1 MQKWGVLW
9 ILSITCMIFL
19 YFVIDFAF
27 SLFFTT
33 DMEKQPIDVLKQY
46 WGYDAFR
53 PMQEQIIQSALDQQD
68 TLALLPTGGGKSVC
82 FQVPALCRE
91 GVCIVISPLIALMK
105 DQVHN
110 LQRRGIASV
119 AIYSGM
125 SSRDIDRT
133 FDNCVFGGI
142 KVLYV
147 SPERL
152 TTDMARERIRR
163 MQINLLAVDEAH
175 CVSQWG
181 YDFRPPYL
189 QIPLLRELI
198 PNVPILALT
207 ATATSE
213 VVADIQEKLGF
224 RKPNVF
230 QQSFTRSNLAYVVR
244 HEEGKEEKLVEILN
258 KVGGSGV
265 VYARNRKKTK
275 ELAVML
281 QRKGISADFYHAGL
295 EGELRSQKQD
305 AWIAGKTR
313 IMVSTNAFGMGI
325 DKPDVRTV
333 IHTDLP
339 DSLEAY
345 FQEAGRAG
353 RDGKKSYAVLLYNDS
368 DRRNLER
375 NFELSYPPMEYI
387 RQVYRALGSYY
398 QLALGSGQGESYDF
412 DITRFCEIFK
422 LDPART
428 YSCLKILEQAGWLTL
443 TEAVW
448 SPSTLLLTADKE
460 TIYDYMLR
468 QPKLDVILKS
478 ILRSY
483 QGAFLHHINIK
494 EEQLARF
501 LNIPTEEVIK
511 GLELMAKEDILDYQP
526 RKDKPQIVFLQER
539 VDPGNLTIDMEL
551 YQFRKQRQE
560 KRIRSAVAY
569 ATDDECRSKM
579 LLAYFGETDSR
590 PCGVCDVCLERKKEA
605 LSTALFEQIK
615 NKMKEALTGKPDT
628 LKNVLALFPPSQ
640 KEEVANTLEYLLD
653 EGFLIE
659 EEQLLHWND

>member
-1 MQKWGVLW
+1 
-9 ILSITCMIFL
+9 
-19 YFVIDFAF
+19 
-27 SLFFTT
+27 
-33 DMEKQPIDVLKQY
+33 MEKQPIDVLKQY

-53 PMQEQIIQSALDQQD
+53 PMQEQIIQSALDRQD
-68 TLALLPTGGGKSVC
+68 TLALLPTGGGKSIC
-82 FQVPALCRE
+82 FQVPALYRE
-91 GVCIVISPLIALMK
+91 GMCIVISPLIALMK
-105 DQVHN
+105 DQVYN
-110 LQRRGIASV
+110 LQRRGIAAA
-119 AIYSGM
+119 AIFSGM

-133 FDNCVFGGI
+133 FDNCVFGGV
-142 KVLYV
+142 KLLYV

-152 TTDMARERIRR
+152 TTDMARERIQR
-163 MQINLLAVDEAH
+163 MQVNLLAVDEAH

-198 PNVPILALT
+198 PDVPILALT
-207 ATATSE
+207 ATATPE

-258 KVGGSGV
+258 KVAGSGV

-275 ELAVML
+275 DLAVML

-295 EGELRSQKQD
+295 DGELRSQKQD

-333 IHTDLP
+333 VHTDLP

-398 QLALGSGQGESYDF
+398 QLALGSGQGESFDF
-412 DITRFCEIFK
+412 DITRFCEVFK
-422 LDPART
+422 LEPART

-448 SPSTLLLTADKE
+448 SPSALLLTADKE

-468 QPKLDVILKS
+468 QPKLDAILKS

-483 QGAFLHHINIK
+483 QGAFQHHINIK

-501 LNIPTEEVIK
+501 LNIPAEEVIK
-511 GLELMAKEDILDYQP
+511 ALELMAKENILEYQP
-526 RKDKPQIVFLQER
+526 RKDKPQIVFLLER
-539 VDPGNLTIDMEL
+539 VDPANLTIDMEL

-590 PCGVCDVCLERKKEA
+590 PCGVCDVCLERKKQA
-605 LSTALFEQIK
+605 LSTTLFEQIK

-659 EEQLLHWND
+659 EEELLHWND

>member
-1 MQKWGVLW
+1 VGFKVNVNRKA
-9 ILSITCMIFL
+9 IFF
-19 YFVIDFAF
+19 YFVVDFVF
-27 SLFFTT
+27 SLLLIIA
-33 DMEKQPIDVLKQY
+33 MEKQPIDVLKQY
-46 WGYDAFR
+46 WGFDAFR
-53 PMQEQIIQSALDQQD
+53 PMQEQIIQSALDQHD
-68 TLALLPTGGGKSVC
+68 TLALLPTGGGKSIC

-105 DQVHN
+105 DQVYN

-133 FDNCVFGGI
+133 FDNCVFGGV
-142 KVLYV
+142 KLLYV

-152 TTDMARERIRR
+152 TTDMARERISR
-163 MQINLLAVDEAH
+163 MQVNLLAIDEAH

-189 QIPLLRELI
+189 QIPLLRELL
-198 PNVPILALT
+198 PDVPILALT
-207 ATATSE
+207 ATATPE
-213 VVADIQEKLGF
+213 VVADIQDKLGF

-275 ELAVML
+275 DLAVML

-295 EGELRSQKQD
+295 DGELRSQKQD

-398 QLALGSGQGESYDF
+398 QLALGSGQGESFDF

-422 LDPART
+422 LEPART

-448 SPSTLLLTADKE
+448 SPSALLLTADKE

-483 QGAFLHHINIK
+483 QGAFQHHINIK

-511 GLELMAKEDILDYQP
+511 ALELMAKEDILDYQP
-526 RKDKPQIVFLQER
+526 RKDKPQIVFLLER
-539 VDPGNLTIDMEL
+539 VDPANLTIDMEL

-590 PCGVCDVCLERKKEA
+590 PCGVCDVCLERKKQA

-653 EGFLIE
+653 EGFMME
-659 EEQLLHWND
+659 EEDLLHWNN

>member
-1 MQKWGVLW
+1 MVDFTFL
-9 ILSITCMIFL
+9 LSLTAI
-19 YFVIDFAF
+19 
-27 SLFFTT
+27 
-33 DMEKQPIDVLKQY
+33 MEKQPIDVLKQY

-53 PMQEQIIQSALDQQD
+53 PMQAQIIQSALDRQD
-68 TLALLPTGGGKSVC
+68 ALALLPTGGGKSVC

-91 GVCIVISPLIALMK
+91 GMCIVISPLIALMK
-105 DQVHN
+105 DQVYN
-110 LQRRGIASV
+110 LQRRGIAAA
-119 AIYSGM
+119 AIFSGM

-133 FDNCVFGGI
+133 FDNCVFGGV
-142 KVLYV
+142 KLLYV

-152 TTDMARERIRR
+152 TTDMARERIQR
-163 MQINLLAVDEAH
+163 MQVNLLAVDEAH

-198 PNVPILALT
+198 PDVPILALT
-207 ATATSE
+207 ATATPE

-258 KVGGSGV
+258 KVAGSGV

-275 ELAVML
+275 DLAVML

-333 IHTDLP
+333 VHTDLP

-398 QLALGSGQGESYDF
+398 QLALGSGQDESYDF
-412 DITRFCEIFK
+412 DITRFCENFK
-422 LDPART
+422 LEPART

-448 SPSTLLLTADKE
+448 SPSALLLTADKE
-460 TIYDYMLR
+460 AIYDYMLR
-468 QPKLDVILKS
+468 QPKLDAILKS

-483 QGAFLHHINIK
+483 QGAFQHHINIK

-501 LNIPTEEVIK
+501 LNIPAEEVVK
-511 GLELMAKEDILDYQP
+511 ALELMAKEDILDYQP
-526 RKDKPQIVFLQER
+526 RKDKPQIVFLEER
-539 VDPGNLTIDMEL
+539 VDPANLTIDMEL

-560 KRIRSAVAY
+560 KRIRTAVAY

-590 PCGVCDVCLERKKEA
+590 PCGVCDVCLERKKQA

-628 LKNVLALFPPSQ
+628 LKNVLALFPSSQ

-653 EGFLIE
+653 EGYLIE
-659 EEQLLHWND
+659 EEDLLHWNN

>member
-1 MQKWGVLW
+1 
-9 ILSITCMIFL
+9 
-19 YFVIDFAF
+19 
-27 SLFFTT
+27 
-33 DMEKQPIDVLKQY
+33 MEKQPIDVLKQY

-53 PMQEQIIQSALDQQD
+53 PMQEQIIQSALDRQD
-68 TLALLPTGGGKSVC
+68 TLALLPTGGGKSIC
-82 FQVPALCRE
+82 FQVPALYRE
-91 GVCIVISPLIALMK
+91 GMCIVISPLIALMK
-105 DQVHN
+105 DQVYN
-110 LQRRGIASV
+110 LQRRGIAAA
-119 AIYSGM
+119 AIFSGM

-133 FDNCVFGGI
+133 FDNCVFGGV
-142 KVLYV
+142 KLLYV

-152 TTDMARERIRR
+152 TTDMARERIQR
-163 MQINLLAVDEAH
+163 MQVNLLAVDEAH

-198 PNVPILALT
+198 PDVPILALT
-207 ATATSE
+207 ATATPE

-258 KVGGSGV
+258 KVAGSGV

-275 ELAVML
+275 DLALML

-333 IHTDLP
+333 VHTDLP

-412 DITRFCEIFK
+412 DITRFCENFK
-422 LDPART
+422 LEPART

-448 SPSTLLLTADKE
+448 SPSALLLTADKE
-460 TIYDYMLR
+460 AIYDYMLR
-468 QPKLDVILKS
+468 QPKLDAILKS

-483 QGAFLHHINIK
+483 QGAFQHHINIK

-501 LNIPTEEVIK
+501 LNIPAEEVIK
-511 GLELMAKEDILDYQP
+511 ALELMAKENILEYQP
-526 RKDKPQIVFLQER
+526 RKDKPQIVFLLER
-539 VDPGNLTIDMEL
+539 VDPANLTIDMEL

-590 PCGVCDVCLERKKEA
+590 PCGVCDVCLERKKQA
-605 LSTALFEQIK
+605 LSTTLFEQIK

-659 EEQLLHWND
+659 EEELLHWND

>member
-1 MQKWGVLW
+1 MVGFKVNVNRKA
-9 ILSITCMIFL
+9 IFF
-19 YFVIDFAF
+19 YFVVDFVF
-27 SLFFTT
+27 SLLLIIA
-33 DMEKQPIDVLKQY
+33 MEKQPIDVLKQY
-46 WGYDAFR
+46 WGFDAFR
-53 PMQEQIIQSALDQQD
+53 PMQEQIIQSALDQHD
-68 TLALLPTGGGKSVC
+68 TLALLPTGGGKSIC

-105 DQVHN
+105 DQVYN

-133 FDNCVFGGI
+133 FDNCVFGGV
-142 KVLYV
+142 KLLYV

-152 TTDMARERIRR
+152 TTDMARERISR
-163 MQINLLAVDEAH
+163 MQVNLLAIDEAH

-189 QIPLLRELI
+189 QIPLLRELL
-198 PNVPILALT
+198 PDVPILALT
-207 ATATSE
+207 ATATPE
-213 VVADIQEKLGF
+213 VVADIQDKLGF

-275 ELAVML
+275 DLAVML

-295 EGELRSQKQD
+295 DGELRSQKQD

-398 QLALGSGQGESYDF
+398 QLALGSGQGESFDF

-422 LDPART
+422 LEPART

-448 SPSTLLLTADKE
+448 SPSALLLTADKE

-468 QPKLDVILKS
+468 QPKLDIILKS

-483 QGAFLHHINIK
+483 QGAFQHHINIK

-511 GLELMAKEDILDYQP
+511 ALELMAKEDILDYQP
-526 RKDKPQIVFLQER
+526 RKDKPQIVFLLER
-539 VDPGNLTIDMEL
+539 VDPANLTIDMEL

-590 PCGVCDVCLERKKEA
+590 PCGVCDVCLERKKQA

-653 EGFLIE
+653 EGFMME
-659 EEQLLHWND
+659 EEDLLHWNN